1 MSFSSELL
9 NWYSNNKRDLPWR
22 KTSDPY
28 KIWLSEIILQQTRVN
43 QGMPYYYN
51 FITEFPTIFDLANAS
66 EDKVLKIWQGLG
78 YYSRARNLHFTAKYI
93 CSHFN
98 GKFPEKYNQILS
110 LKGVGTYTA
119 AAISSFAFNK
129 HYAVLDGNVIRVLA
143 RFIGVDIFYDTVHG
157 KKQFQDL
164 ANTYLP
170 KEKSDIYNQAIM
182 EFGALVCKPKN
193 PDCNNCV
200 FTDNC
205 FAKNQSMIY
214 ELPKKANKI
223 KIKNRYLCFLIIK
236 NSESILFLKKKSG
249 VWSGL
254 YEFPSIEF
262 LENISN
268 NRILQSDELL
278 CFFKNQKFQVNH
290 ISSTIIHKLSHQKI
304 HVKFLHINCDTINNL
319 DYLKIDLSEIHKLPV
334 SRLIDKYLSKNSI

>member
-1 MSFSSELL
+1 MNFSSELI
-9 NWYSNNKRDLPWR
+9 NWYSYNKRDLPWR

-51 FITEFPTIFDLANAS
+51 FISAFPTIFDLAKAP

-98 GKFPEKYNQILS
+98 GEFPEQYHQILS
-110 LKGVGTYTA
+110 LKGVGKYTA
-119 AAISSFAFNK
+119 AAISSFAFHK
-129 HYAVLDGNVIRVLA
+129 HYAVLDGNVIRVLS
-143 RFIGVDIFYDTVHG
+143 RFFGINTFYDTTHG
-157 KKQFQDL
+157 KKKFQDL
-164 ANTYLP
+164 ADTCLP

-193 PDCNNCV
+193 PDCNNCI
-200 FTDNC
+200 FADNC
-205 FAKNQSMIY
+205 YAKNKSITCD
-214 ELPKKANKI
+214 LPAKAKKI
-223 KIKNRYLCFLIIK
+223 KVKDKYLYFLIIK
-236 NSESILFLKKKSG
+236 NSESVLFLKKKSG

-262 LENISN
+262 FNEISN
-268 NRILQSDELL
+268 NRILQSNEFLG
-278 CFFKNQKFQVNH
+278 FFKNEKFQVNH

-304 HVKFLHINCDTINNL
+304 HVKFLHINCDAVSNL
-319 DYLKIDLSEIHKLPV
+319 DYLKIDLLEMYKLPV